1 MKSGKN
7 PEGYSDPT
15 ASIAVGHV
23 AKEERMEEEKTLHR
37 IIYIMRSVAA
47 AFNFEIVGRITLKD
61 KGTGRIYR

>member
-1 MKSGKN
+1 MPGRN
-7 PEGYSDPT
+7 QEGYSDPT
-15 ASIAVGHV
+15 ASVAISHV
-23 AKEERMEEEKTLHR
+23 AKEKRRDEERTLRR

>member
-1 MKSGKN
+1 MPGRN
-7 PEGYSDPT
+7 QEGYSDPT
-15 ASIAVGHV
+15 TSVAISHV
-23 AKEERMEEEKTLHR
+23 AKEERRDEKERTLRR

>member
-1 MKSGKN
+1 MPGRN
-7 PEGYSDPT
+7 QEGYSDPT
-15 ASIAVGHV
+15 ASIAVSHV
-23 AKEERMEEEKTLHR
+23 SREERTEEERTLRR

>member
-1 MKSGKN
+1 MPGRN
-7 PEGYSDPT
+7 QEGYSDPT
-15 ASIAVGHV
+15 ASVAISHV
-23 AKEERMEEEKTLHR
+23 AREERTEEERTLRR

>member
-1 MKSGKN
+1 MPGRN
-7 PEGYSDPT
+7 QEGYCDPT
-15 ASIAVGHV
+15 ASVAISHV
-23 AKEERMEEEKTLHR
+23 AKEERRAEEERTLRR